1 MFFVAHPVS
10 SESQIANNSTCKSN
24 VVVESFLNMPIQF
37 LAGNISSN
45 IKKTVRTE
53 SNIKNCVDSCCQ
65 WEECHIAIQS
75 NSTCLNVHCE
85 NLEECRISGTKLT
98 NSSTENY
105 QLGVVRPLDID
116 ACSAYS
122 KSCEIGVDNCA
133 ETEECV
139 SMGARRRGGC
149 CRCKEG
155 FSRDSNQQCLVINGN
170 TSQTQ
175 PLTAVTTQATT
186 TTTKYIRHLAISVSP
201 TTIQLPEP
209 KSNIT
214 AIVIPEPMEGEEYT
228 YKWTVLNFP
237 QNLPP
242 GTFEGNNEKTLKLS
256 QLSPGNYTF
265 QIIVSSLASLGEA
278 IVNVT
283 VLAPKHLNKPPVAII
298 RPTSQTVHLPNNV
311 SILDG
316 SSSTDDTKIV
326 SYQWELE
333 KGPISYQKFSPS
345 SSETL
350 QLKDLEQGNY
360 TFKLIVTDN
369 DQESSSAYAT
379 LEVVKETDYP
389 PAANAGE
396 AVIVFLPQNSLT
408 LNGNQSTDDHG
419 IISWEW
425 TLVNGNGNG
434 RAVDMQSTRTPY
446 LQLSNLE
453 EGVYRFQ
460 LKVSDIVGQSSTT
473 EVDVFVKPPAN
484 SELRVDAGPDL
495 NITLPVNWITLDGS
509 KSADAARFKKLSW
522 KQLEGPNEAVFGGS
536 QLSKV
541 NATGLTKGR
550 YIFQL
555 TAWNAAET
563 KNNDTVTV
571 TVLQKENEKPH
582 ANAGGD
588 HSVTLPLKWATL
600 NGTASTDDLAIQSW
614 LWTREPSSLA
624 AGTVIANS
632 DRTSLLMLTNLVPGK
647 YMFRL
652 TVTDA
657 QGLSDYNI
665 ATLSVNPNPRELD
678 VVIITLKSD
687 PRSLKEGELMT
698 IRDQIALLIHQQ
710 GIVDIN
716 INIADVIV
724 EPKSSYVVLEFF
736 TTVKSDSGWRT
747 LPGAEVV
754 ALLKS
759 KLRNDLN
766 LMTYPVVDVDTLI
779 CQNKCSGHGVC
790 DQVTRH
796 CVCQTFWMENFI
808 AVSYGAEH
816 NCDWSVLYVSI
827 VVAMLASVLLGVTCS
842 VIRFCRKGVL
852 PCKNLCSKKQRRKS
866 LHRYSPLADPESI
879 RMSTQKFN
887 SLVPSDL
894 ESDTDSEVMFD
905 SSKQNNGKVREHISA

>member
-1 MFFVAHPVS
+1 MPTSRFKLFKCSTLSECCFDWSGSEVTKLVHTGHLKILGWSEKVENVS
-10 SESQIANNSTCKSN
+10 SYSTSKSSEN
-24 VVVESFLNMPIQF
+24 EG
-37 LAGNISSN
+37 A
-45 IKKTVRTE
+45 
-53 SNIKNCVDSCCQ
+53 
-65 WEECHIAIQS
+65 
-75 NSTCLNVHCE
+75 VHCE
-85 NLEECRISGTKLT
+85 NVEECRISGIKLT
-98 NSSTENY
+98 NSSSANF
-105 QLGVVRPLDID
+105 QLGIVREPEESNTN
-116 ACSAYS
+116 ACPAFT
-122 KSCEIGVDNCA
+122 KSCEVGVDNCM
-133 ETEECV
+133 EMEECV
-139 SMGARRRGGC
+139 SFGARRRGGC

-155 FSRDSNQQCLVINGN
+155 FARDSNQQCVIINGN
-170 TSQTQ
+170 TSQTELLI
-175 PLTAVTTQATT
+175 PVTTQSTT

-214 AIVIPEPMEGEEYT
+214 AIVIPQPMEGEEYT

-237 QNLPP
+237 QNVPP

-265 QIIVSSLASLGEA
+265 QIIVNSLASLGEA

-345 SSETL
+345 TSETL
-350 QLKDLEQGNY
+350 QLKDLELGNY
-360 TFKLIVTDN
+360 TFKLTVTDS
-369 DQESSSAYAT
+369 DQESNSAYAT

-396 AVIVFLPQNSLT
+396 AVIVFLPQNTLT

-419 IISWEW
+419 IVSWEW
-425 TLVNGNGNG
+425 TLINGNGNG

-446 LQLSNLE
+446 LKLSNLE

-460 LKVSDIVGQSSTT
+460 LKVADIVGQSSAA
-473 EVDVFVKPPAN
+473 EVDVFVKPPVV
-484 SELRVDAGPDL
+484 SQLRVDAGADL
-495 NITLPVNWITLDGS
+495 NITLPLNWVLLDGS
-509 KSADAARFKKLSW
+509 KSLDVARFKKLTW
-522 KQLEGPNEAVFGGS
+522 KQLEGPNEPTFVGNQLGS
-536 QLSKV
+536 V
-541 NATGLTKGR
+541 NATGLTKGK

-555 TAWNAAET
+555 TAWDAAET
-563 KNNDTVTV
+563 KDSDNITVTV
-571 TVLQKENEKPH
+571 QQKENSKPH
-582 ANAGGD
+582 ADAGGD

-600 NGTASTDDLAIQSW
+600 NGTSSSDDLAIQSW
-614 LWTREPSSLA
+614 LWTREPDSLA

-632 DRTSLLMLTNLVPGK
+632 DRTSLLLLTNLVPGK
-647 YMFRL
+647 YIFRL
-652 TVTDA
+652 TVIDA
-657 QGLSDYNI
+657 QGLSDYSI
-665 ATLSVNPNPRELD
+665 ATLTVNPNPRELD

-687 PRSLKEGELMT
+687 PRRLKEGELMT

-716 INIADVIV
+716 VNIADVIV
-724 EPKSSYVVLEFF
+724 EPKSSYVVLQFF

-754 ALLKS
+754 TLLKS

-766 LMTYPVVDVDTLI
+766 LMTYPVIDVDTLI
-779 CQNKCSGHGVC
+779 CQNQCSGHGVC
-790 DQVTRH
+790 DQVTRY
-796 CVCQTFWMENFI
+796 CVCETFWMENFI
-808 AVSYGAEH
+808 GVSHGAEH
-816 NCDWSVLYVSI
+816 NC
-827 VVAMLASVLLGVTCS
+827 
-842 VIRFCRKGVL
+842 
-852 PCKNLCSKKQRRKS
+852 
-866 LHRYSPLADPESI
+866 
-879 RMSTQKFN
+879 KFN

-894 ESDTDSEVMFD
+894 DSDTDSEVMFD
-905 SSKQNNGKVREHISA
+905 SSKNNGTNGKSLRSSGADHIDA